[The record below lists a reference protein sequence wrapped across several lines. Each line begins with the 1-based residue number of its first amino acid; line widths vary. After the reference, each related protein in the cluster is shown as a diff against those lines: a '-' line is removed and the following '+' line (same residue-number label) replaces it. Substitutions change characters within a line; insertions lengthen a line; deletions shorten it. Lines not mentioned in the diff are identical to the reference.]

1 VAHARVNGGVRA
13 RKKHLTIIGEAKVKQ
28 IVVLCATLIMVHAA
42 TAAHIKV
49 SNTDVTF
56 EPPANFKTLSAD
68 VMATKWPTNR
78 APAYAVGNDTASTTV
93 AYDFKGGNLPQD
105 KLSEVQAVFKQAF
118 ERMVPGL
125 KWIRNEIVEHERQKW
140 ILMEMTSSAIDQDIH
155 NVIFVTGHEGKTLM
169 FNFNSTKKDFP
180 KYEAALRAS
189 MKSIKLPK

>member
-1 VAHARVNGGVRA
+1 MKRLIAF
-13 RKKHLTIIGEAKVKQ
+13 
-28 IVVLCATLIMVHAA
+28 CALLFAA
-42 TAAHIKV
+42 GAALATPIKV
-49 SNTDVTF
+49 ANSGVTF
-56 EPPANFKTLSAD
+56 EPPSQFKALSSD